1 VHPYTNIN
9 HTHLNQ
15 NSQPL
20 ELRNIPIIEINQ
32 SNETYTNVNNITPIY
47 NDKISPNSLKKFI
60 KKS

>member
-1 VHPYTNIN
+1 MHPYTNIN